1 MNSCNPLIVL
11 LLAIG
16 HSSQL
21 VAFADAP
28 TASIVGEHAIYERDG
43 EIWLVV
49 EILGMTEADRQHSES
64 SPETKQVLVVACS
77 MRCGCR
83 LYRVTDERLNDSLP
97 ALTWHKNIPIL
108 LGPNATF
115 ALALRDPRQ
124 QMNFDA
130 QWLNEIRQ
138 HLPVVQTD
146 DRDLLLALARRNR
159 EQFGVKRTVRGGEM
173 GVSLGQAIEVGRW
186 RVVFGD
192 GNSDLNCHK
201 FAIETQED
209 EVKIAFSVEF
219 PKNRR
224 STDE

>member
-1 MNSCNPLIVL
+1 MNSCSPLIVL

-16 HSSQL
+16 QSSKV

-43 EIWLVV
+43 EVWLVV
-49 EILGMTEADRQHSES
+49 EVLGMPEAERQHSES
-64 SPETKQVLVVACS
+64 SPETKQVLVVVCS

-83 LYRVTDERLNDSLP
+83 LYRVTDDRFNDSLP

-108 LGPNATF
+108 LGPNATCAI
-115 ALALRDPRQ
+115 ALGEPAQ
-124 QMNFDA
+124 QKNVDA

-146 DRDLLLALARRNR
+146 HRDLLLALARRNR
-159 EQFGVKRTVRGGEM
+159 EQFRVKRTVRGGEM
-173 GVSLGQAIEVGRW
+173 GVSLGQTIKVGRW

-219 PKNRR
+219 RKKRQ
-224 STDE
+224 